1 MKIALKFLVFCL
13 FSVFAVLNPAYGQVP
28 ETVKTEASEPE
39 EEGPI
44 DDIVEKTEEK
54 AGEADL
60 GFRWLDQQ
68 FPNRRWQANRR

>member
-13 FSVFAVLNPAYGQVP
+13 FGVFSVLNPAYGQVP

-44 DDIVEKTEEK
+44 DDIVEKRIINE
-54 AGEADL
+54 
-60 GFRWLDQQ
+60 
-68 FPNRRWQANRR
+68 RRVFHYQPLR